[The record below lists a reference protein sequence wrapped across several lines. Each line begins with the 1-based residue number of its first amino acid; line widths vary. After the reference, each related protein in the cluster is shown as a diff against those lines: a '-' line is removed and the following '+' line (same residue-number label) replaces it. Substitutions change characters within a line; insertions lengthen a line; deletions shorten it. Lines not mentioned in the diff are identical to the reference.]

1 MSEVKTT
8 TIKSIVKANNNAREL
23 LIGSKI
29 IDVRYMTPKE
39 VDDMGWYKS
48 GLIIWL
54 KNKKGN
60 TVQLIVQQDDEGNDS
75 GVLDYT
81 ELDKEGNII
90 KDDLFYNIHI

>member
-1 MSEVKTT
+1 MSEVKTMI
-8 TIKSIVKANNNAREL
+8 IKAGNNAREL
-23 LIGSKI
+23 LLGSKI

-60 TVQLIVQQDDEGNDS
+60 TVQLIAQQDDEGNDS
-75 GVLDYT
+75 GVLDCT
-81 ELDKEGNII
+81 VLDKEGNTI
-90 KDDLFYNIHI
+90 KNDLIYNIHI

>member
-1 MSEVKTT
+1 MSEVKTMI
-8 TIKSIVKANNNAREL
+8 IKAGNNAREL
-23 LIGSKI
+23 LIDSKV
-29 IDVRYMTPKE
+29 IDVRYMTSEE
-39 VDDMGWYKS
+39 VTSFGWYKS

-60 TVQLIVQQDDEGNDS
+60 KVQLIAQQDDEGNDS

-90 KDDLFYNIHI
+90 KSDSFYNIHI

>member
-1 MSEVKTT
+1 MSEVKTM
-8 TIKSIVKANNNAREL
+8 IVKAGNNAREL
-23 LIGSKI
+23 LLGSKI

-39 VDDMGWYKS
+39 VTSFGWYKS

-54 KNKKGN
+54 KNKKNN